1 MRINTLILCFLLLFC
16 FNYIKAQQQSTAL
29 VGATIID
36 VSNYGNN
43 TNDLNDAVIIF
54 QNGKIKQ
61 VGSKKSIK
69 IAAGTKVIDVTGKF
83 IIPGLIDGFSA
94 LNNQG
99 QANAHLYMGV
109 TTISGGIPGD
119 RRRGDFFIDANPSPR
134 LKRIAAIPNDADKYG
149 LYEKAKPSPEDISGI
164 SQELDQLDSLKAA
177 GYSTIMVHHRFP
189 QELMQKVVKQT
200 EAHGMSTI
208 GEINMASYQNAMK
221 EGINSFVHTS
231 KYVLGALPDSVRI
244 PFMQSPFDSVAT
256 IRKNDFVSTFSIETN
271 KDFVAY
277 AKEVASSHTALMPTL
292 SLLYSSLPDHKNLW
306 KEPAALALSYKDI
319 WSPLDTLTGKSSSW
333 ITTERAV
340 REIEIEKGFAK
351 AGAHYITGS
360 GADAFGTMPGIS
372 EHIEITMLHN
382 IGLTNRQALAA
393 ATNNFSIFCKWN
405 DIGLVKEGRYADLL
419 VLSADP
425 LDDLKNLG
433 KIDMV
438 WLNGTLLNRE
448 ALLKK

>member
-1 MRINTLILCFLLLFC
+1 
-16 FNYIKAQQQSTAL
+16 
-29 VGATIID
+29 
-36 VSNYGNN
+36 
-43 TNDLNDAVIIF
+43 
-54 QNGKIKQ
+54 
-61 VGSKKSIK
+61 
-69 IAAGTKVIDVTGKF
+69 
-83 IIPGLIDGFSA
+83 
-94 LNNQG
+94 
-99 QANAHLYMGV
+99 MGV

-119 RRRGDFFIDANPSPR
+119 RRRGDFFIHASPSPR
-134 LKRIAAIPNDADKYG
+134 LKRIAAVPNDADKYG
-149 LYEKAKPSPEDISGI
+149 LYEKAKASPEDISGI

-177 GYSTIMVHHRFP
+177 GFSTIIVHHRFP
-189 QELMQKVVKQT
+189 QELMRQVVKQT

-231 KYVLGALPDSVRI
+231 KYILGALPDSVRI

-256 IRKNDFVSTFSIETN
+256 IRKNDFVSTFPIETN
-271 KDFVAY
+271 KDFVTY

-292 SLLYSSLPDHKNLW
+292 SMLYSSLPDHKNLW
-306 KEPAALALSYKDI
+306 KEPAALSLNYNDV
-319 WSPLDTLTGKSSSW
+319 WLPMDTLTGKSSSW

-351 AGAHYITGS
+351 AGARYITGS

-372 EHIEITMLHN
+372 EHIEITMLYN
-382 IGLTNRQALAA
+382 IGLTTRQALAA

-419 VLSADP
+419 VLSANP
-425 LDDLKNLG
+425 LDDLKNLS
-433 KIDMV
+433 KIEMV
-438 WLNGTLLNRE
+438 WLNGTFLNRE